1 MSIEFFR
8 PPTVMRSGA
17 ICFACEDGHAELRR
31 ELPEAAEVGIKCRGP
46 STPQF
51 HSQATETAALRM
63 TLAVG
68 QSRANLSATAA
79 QSPAAEFRSSLR
91 QSCTVSRRDKTF
103 LQDNP

>member
-1 MSIEFFR
+1 MSIEFFG
-8 PPTVMRSGA
+8 PPTVMLSGA

-31 ELPEAAEVGIKCRGP
+31 ELPEAEVGIKCRGP

-51 HSQATETAALRM
+51 HSQANETAALRM

-79 QSPAAEFRSSLR
+79 QSPSAEFRLSLR
-91 QSCTVSRRDKTF
+91 QSCTALRRDKTSPP
-103 LQDNP
+103 DNP